1 MKDHATCDEVSG
13 ISEAFGQSGHPRE
26 RTRCAERRLSARAAS
41 HPDRARPPAA
51 PPRAS
56 PLSRGPAPPL
66 PLPGARGGR
75 GRCAAAVTRPLRR
88 TRCRAP
94 ALPWRRAKPG
104 PGTALRGGRRR
115 REPGSALPGMHNK
128 GERGGAA
135 RGLCRWVRQR
145 EGRVLPGAR
154 AMAGPQ
160 QRRTAAP
167 LPRRRAGSQPE
178 AAGRAGPEQ
187 VRASRGLCACAA
199 GPRCAGRARRERPN
213 GALRDAAGISQAV
226 SV

>member
-1 MKDHATCDEVSG
+1 MKYRGFLRRSVSQDTHQNALG
-13 ISEAFGQSGHPRE
+13 AQSEGSQLGPPHTPAARGHPPRPH
-26 RTRCAERRLSARAAS
+26 ALLPSAA
-41 HPDRARPPAA
+41 
-51 PPRAS
+51 
-56 PLSRGPAPPL
+56 APPL

-104 PGTALRGGRRR
+104 PGTALRGGRRRR

-178 AAGRAGPEQ
+178 AAGRTGPEQ